1 MVSKNRRQVNVMFDP
16 LLHQAIRSK
25 LVSQLIT
32 NDELPFKA
40 LKESLSVTDGNLS
53 THLSKLEKEDY
64 VHIEKTFEGKR
75 PKTVVHITK
84 KGREAFELYIEA
96 LKSFIEEN

>member
-1 MVSKNRRQVNVMFDP
+1 MFDP

-53 THLSKLEKEDY
+53 THLSKLEKEGY
-64 VHIEKTFEGKR
+64 VRIEKTFEGKR
-75 PKTVVHITK
+75 PKTVINITK
-84 KGREAFELYIEA
+84 VGRKAFEAYIEA
-96 LKSFIEEN
+96 LKTFIEAN

>member
-1 MVSKNRRQVNVMFDP
+1 MFDP

-25 LVSQLIT
+25 LVSMLIA

-40 LKESLSVTDGNLS
+40 LKEFLSVTDGNLS

-64 VHIEKTFEGKR
+64 VRIEKTFEGKR
-75 PKTVVHITK
+75 PKTIVHITEQ
-84 KGREAFELYIEA
+84 GRKAFGLYIEA
-96 LKSFIEEN
+96 LKTFIEEN

>member
-1 MVSKNRRQVNVMFDP
+1 MFDP

-25 LVSQLIT
+25 LVSQLIA

-40 LKESLSVTDGNLS
+40 LKESLVVTDGNLS
-53 THLSKLEKEDY
+53 THLSKLEKEGY

-75 PKTVVHITK
+75 PKTVVHITTV
-84 KGREAFELYIEA
+84 GREAFETYIEA
-96 LKSFIEEN
+96 LKTFIEEN